1 MKKRIPL
8 IIALICILGLGI
20 TFTVNPKITD
30 EIRLLLGSAIDNNTV
45 KIGHVVMDSDIGKPT
60 EEQWYDGG
68 WNLLLRPKNPALAE
82 NSAKA
87 FEEGIAND
95 NIGKKFSDRNSAYE
109 SFKKTMK
116 ITKIEP
122 SNTDDSAF
130 ITLCAIAGGCDKLN
144 YSGNAPTN
152 KTIRKVFAATGEY
165 EVLKQNEYLTSDQY
179 LRRGDILVNERGQ
192 TVMVLSNG
200 KKYNHDPSRK

>member
-68 WNLLLRPKNPALAE
+68 WNLLLRLKNPALAE

-152 KTIRKVFAATGEY
+152 KTIRKAFAATGEY